1 MSALENLPDEI
12 GLLIWDCIILPDDID
27 SYSQVCRKTYQL
39 ASKFLPEHR
48 RLKRQLTSVGNS
60 QSALI
65 GEAGQTK
72 YFEMYQLLEHIIIN
86 PSHAMYVKELTIE
99 NWHTRFETEQGFRN
113 RLSWNGSSG
122 YDKRSPYISYS
133 EKTQLVLNQ
142 ALDDSL
148 ILHKDLMSPRLG
160 LVGQGDENVFVA
172 ILLLS
177 LPQLASLKLIRTG
190 VDHNYLSHL
199 FNEINLVNATTD
211 CNLLPNLA
219 SIELME
225 TLVVNAQ
232 SYWAQLSAFS
242 CLPFVRTLKAHKLE
256 DDKDVGKG
264 ERGYIHK
271 FCSERKSKV
280 TDLQLQNCALNGQ
293 NLNRVLSRFESLESV
308 IYSWQDHT
316 QETDQFDPF
325 ALRCTLL
332 DCSQFTLIRL
342 DLDSNQ
348 GNSANIG
355 SLSEFRVLQYLR
367 IEYMLVIGGLP
378 IHLLLPSSLEEF
390 HLHNESYWRG
400 SKESLDLTEVTKE
413 MLSFGVLLLT
423 SDNMRHPKL
432 KTMTMRGNQT
442 TEDMRLA
449 IMALNQRPDVSLTIC

>member
-1 MSALENLPDEI
+1 MPALENLPDEI
-12 GLLIWDCIILPDDID
+12 GLLIWNCLILPDDID
-27 SYSQVCRKTYQL
+27 SYSQVCRKTYAL
-39 ASKFLPEHR
+39 AFKFLPEHR

-65 GEAGQTK
+65 GAAGRTQ
-72 YFEMYQLLEHIIIN
+72 YFEIYQLLEYVIIN
-86 PSHAMYVKELTIE
+86 PSHAPYVKELTIE
-99 NWHTRFETEQGFRN
+99 NWHTRFETMEEFSD
-113 RLSWNGSSG
+113 RLIGNGPSG
-122 YDKRSPYISYS
+122 RDRRPPYESYS
-133 EKTQLVLNQ
+133 KETQLVLNQ

-148 ILHKDLMSPRLG
+148 TLHGDLISTRLG
-160 LVGQGDENVFVA
+160 QAEQGDETDFVA

-177 LPQLASLKLIRTG
+177 LPHLASLKLLRIG
-190 VDHNYLSHL
+190 VNSNYLSRF
-199 FNEINLVNATTD
+199 FNKIED
-211 CNLLPNLA
+211 CNILPNLK
-219 SIELME
+219 SIELMD
-225 TLVVNAQ
+225 TLVPDCK
-232 SYWAQLSAFS
+232 SYWAQLSTFS
-242 CLPFVRTLKAHKLE
+242 NVPSVRTLKAQKLR
-256 DDKDVGKG
+256 DDRDYSKVEKEKTHG
-264 ERGYIHK
+264 

-280 TDLQLQNCALNGQ
+280 TDLQLQDYALDGKS
-293 NLNRVLSRFESLESV
+293 LNRVLSRFKSLESF

-316 QETDQFDPF
+316 QETILFDPF
-325 ALRCTLL
+325 ALRCILL

-348 GNSANIG
+348 GNSAHIG
-355 SLSEFRVLQYLR
+355 SLSDFRVLKYLR

-400 SKESLDLTEVTKE
+400 SKEGLDLTEVTKD

-423 SDNMRHPKL
+423 SNNMRHRKL

-449 IMALNQRPDVSLTIC
+449 VMALNQRPEVSLTVC